1 MIDQGVCHNV
11 TCHLAMFIPY
21 TSRFVLD
28 TSPVQVGAG
37 VGLTGA
43 ALAALGV
50 QLTVL
55 TDCEVAMPLLLR
67 NQEQTPAGS
76 GNCCFQWLGS

>member
-1 MIDQGVCHNV
+1 MSHVILQCSFPAN
-11 TCHLAMFIPY
+11 FP
-21 TSRFVLD
+21 FFLD

-76 GNCCFQWLGS
+76 GNCCFKWLGS